1 VKLRHL
7 SLIMKKDFSSLT
19 NEKTILLAVLLQ
31 LFVAMFSSF
40 LMVGLTSM
48 YDPSAIAGYSG
59 IEYQVGYSGEDS
71 PFLDLLDN
79 RDDIRVHR
87 MDLSSAV
94 TALKERQLAAVIYV
108 PDTSPVAEEP
118 VKITLYSLQNDIQ
131 GAIINAKLK
140 EVFLEYEEYLRD
152 LRRERLTV
160 DPVPVQ
166 VPEKAGSSSFYE
178 FVYGLLI
185 PLLLFMPAIISAAL
199 VIDLICEEYEQHT
212 FDTLLS
218 TPITFTEVIWGK
230 TCLAVLLVPLQVITW
245 LGLLLVNG
253 IYIAAIPLI
262 LLIVVA
268 SSAVLILTAVVTA
281 LYYRE
286 RTAAQ
291 VIFSMGVVILIL
303 AVLSLPENPFNLVAV
318 LATGSVG
325 SALDSIFALPIAA
338 VCILAV
344 VVSWYSSRIQG
355 LG

>member
-1 VKLRHL
+1 
-7 SLIMKKDFSSLT
+7 MKKDFSSLA

-71 PFLDLLDN
+71 PLLELLDD

-94 TALKERQLAAVIYV
+94 TALKERKLAAVIFV
-108 PDTSPVAEEP
+108 PDTSPIAEEP
-118 VKITLYSLQNDIQ
+118 VMITLYSLQNDIQ

-140 EVFLEYEEYLRD
+140 EVFLGYEED
-152 LRRERLTV
+152 LRNLRSERLTV
-160 DPVPVQ
+160 DPVPIEF
-166 VPEKAGSSSFYE
+166 PEEGGSSSFYE

-199 VIDLICEEYEQHT
+199 VIDLICEEFEQHT
-212 FDTLLS
+212 LDTLLS
-218 TPITFTEVIWGK
+218 TPVTFHEIIWGK
-230 TCLAVLLVPLQVITW
+230 TGLAILLVPLQAGAW
-245 LGLLLVNG
+245 LTLLLING
-253 IYIAAIPLI
+253 IYIASIPLI
-262 LLIVVA
+262 LILVLA
-268 SSAVLILTAVVTA
+268 SSAALILTGALTA

-291 VIFSMGVVILIL
+291 VIFSLAVVILMLI
-303 AVLSLPENPFNLVAV
+303 VLSVPGNPFNLVAI
-318 LATGSVG
+318 LATGSAG
-325 SALDSIFALPIAA
+325 PGWWPLFALPIAGTL
-338 VCILAV
+338 VLAAAFN
-344 VVSWYSSRIQG
+344 WYGSSFQA
-355 LG
+355 

>member
-1 VKLRHL
+1 MKVRHL
-7 SLIMKKDFSSLT
+7 SLIMKKDFSSLA

-71 PFLDLLDN
+71 PLLELLDD

-94 TALKERQLAAVIYV
+94 TALKERKLAAVIFV

-140 EVFLEYEEYLRD
+140 EVFIGYEEYLRN
-152 LRRERLTV
+152 LRSERLTV
-160 DPVPVQ
+160 DPVPIEF
-166 VPEKAGSSSFYE
+166 PEEGGSSSFYE

-199 VIDLICEEYEQHT
+199 VIDLICEEFEHHT
-212 FDTLLS
+212 LDTLLS
-218 TPITFTEVIWGK
+218 TPVTFQEIIWGK
-230 TCLAVLLVPLQVITW
+230 TGLAILLVPLQAGAW
-245 LGLLLVNG
+245 LILLLING
-253 IYIAAIPLI
+253 IYIASIPLI
-262 LLIVVA
+262 LLLVLA
-268 SSAVLILTAVVTA
+268 SSAALILTGALTA

-291 VIFSMGVVILIL
+291 VIFSLAVVILMLI
-303 AVLSLPENPFNLVAV
+303 VLSVPGNPFNLVAI
-318 LATGSVG
+318 LATGSAG
-325 SALDSIFALPIAA
+325 PGWWSLFALPIAGTL
-338 VCILAV
+338 VLAAAFN
-344 VVSWYSSRIQG
+344 WYGSSFQA
-355 LG
+355 

>member
-1 VKLRHL
+1 
-7 SLIMKKDFSSLT
+7 MKKDFSSLA

-71 PFLDLLDN
+71 PLFELLEN

-94 TALKERQLAAVIYV
+94 TALKERKIAAVIYV
-108 PDTSPVAEEP
+108 PDTSPVAAEP

-140 EVFLEYEEYLRD
+140 EVFLGYEEYLRD
-152 LRRERLTV
+152 VRSERLTV
-160 DPVPVQ
+160 NPVPIEY
-166 VPEKAGSSSFYE
+166 PEKGGSSSFYE

-199 VIDLICEEYEQHT
+199 VIDLICEEFEHHT
-212 FDTLLS
+212 LDTLLS
-218 TPITFTEVIWGK
+218 TPVTFQEVFWGK
-230 TCLAVLLVPLQVITW
+230 TGLAILLVPLQAGAW
-245 LGLLLVNG
+245 LVLLLING
-253 IYIAAIPLI
+253 IYVASIPLI
-262 LLIVVA
+262 LLLVLA
-268 SSAVLILTAVVTA
+268 SSTALILTGALTA

-291 VIFSMGVVILIL
+291 VIFSLMVVILML
-303 AVLSLPENPFNLVAV
+303 LVLSVPGNPFNLVAI
-318 LATGSVG
+318 LATGSAG
-325 SALDSIFALPIAA
+325 QGWWSLFALPLAGTLFLAA
-338 VCILAV
+338 VAN
-344 VVSWYSSRIQG
+344 WYVFRIQA
-355 LG
+355 

>member
-1 VKLRHL
+1 VKIRYL

-48 YDPSAIAGYSG
+48 YDPSTIAGYSG

-71 PFLDLLDN
+71 PLLDLLDS

-108 PDTSPVAEEP
+108 PDTSPVSDEP

-160 DPVPVQ
+160 EPEPIQ

-199 VIDLICEEYEQHT
+199 VIDLICEEYEHHT
-212 FDTLLS
+212 LDTLLS
-218 TPITFTEVIWGK
+218 TPVTFQEVVWGK
-230 TCLAVLLVPLQVITW
+230 TGLAVLLVPLQVLTW
-245 LGLLLVNG
+245 LVLLLSNG

-262 LLIVVA
+262 LLIVLA
-268 SSAVLILTAVVTA
+268 SSVVLILTAALTA

-286 RTAAQ
+286 RTSAQ
-291 VIFSMGVVILIL
+291 IIFSIAVVILIL
-303 AVLSLPENPFNLVAV
+303 AALSVPGNPFNLVAV
-318 LATGSVG
+318 LGTGSAG
-325 SALDSIFALPIAA
+325 PALGLILALPIAA
-338 VCILAV
+338 ACILAM

-355 LG
+355 LI

>member
-1 VKLRHL
+1 MKIRYL
-7 SLIMKKDFSSLT
+7 SLIMKKDFSSLA

-71 PFLDLLDN
+71 PLLEFLDDRN
-79 RDDIRVHR
+79 DIRVHR

-94 TALKERQLAAVIYV
+94 AALKERKLAAVLYV
-108 PDTSPVAEEP
+108 PDTSPVAAEP

-140 EVFLEYEEYLRD
+140 EIFLGYEEYLRD
-152 LRRERLTV
+152 VRAERLTV
-160 DPVPVQ
+160 DPVPIEY
-166 VPEKAGSSSFYE
+166 PEKGRTSSFYE

-199 VIDLICEEYEQHT
+199 VIDLICEEFEHHT
-212 FDTLLS
+212 LDTLLS
-218 TPITFTEVIWGK
+218 TPVTFHEVFWGK
-230 TCLAVLLVPLQVITW
+230 TGLAILLVPLQAGAW
-245 LGLLLVNG
+245 LALLLING
-253 IYIAAIPLI
+253 IYVASIPLI
-262 LLIVVA
+262 LLLVLA
-268 SSAVLILTAVVTA
+268 SSVALILTGALTA

-291 VIFSMGVVILIL
+291 VIFSLAVVILMLI
-303 AVLSLPENPFNLVAV
+303 VLSVPGNPFNLVTI
-318 LATGSVG
+318 LATGSAG
-325 SALDSIFALPIAA
+325 PGWWSLFALPIAGTLVLAA
-338 VCILAV
+338 VTH
-344 VVSWYSSRIQG
+344 WYTFRIRA
-355 LG
+355 